1 MSATQGRY
9 RIGVDVGG
17 TFTDAAVFDD
27 AAGSLRY
34 AKVPSTPADPA
45 RAVLDVLESLGVDLA
60 EVQRFI
66 HGITIGTNAVLEG
79 RGAEVWMLTT
89 AGFRDVLEIAR
100 TNRTV
105 LYDIT
110 ALKPPPLVPRG
121 RTLEIDERMAWDGSV
136 LRPLDLDQARAAV
149 QSLPP
154 GVAVAV
160 CFLHSAASIVQ
171 TGFVEGDLHCVDAAF
186 LIHADDV
193 TLTLFE
199 KLCGVIGLLE
209 NVSVLVELLP
219 DVKEHCFQFGE
230 CLVSGPLCGCF
241 PVGLHQPA
249 LLDVPQVRTPEGLAD
264 LYLHGIIADP
274 GGWRTI
280 PQGVRDA
287 WTDAGSPAG
296 IRR

>member
-1 MSATQGRY
+1 MSDTQGRY

-45 RAVLDVLESLGVDLA
+45 RAVLDVLDRLGVDFG

-79 RGAEVWMLTT
+79 QGAEVWMLTT

-149 QSLPP
+149 QSLPS
-154 GVAVAV
+154 GAAVAV
-160 CFLHSAASIVQ
+160 CFLHSYANRTTSGRWPRSRARAPAGTGPGRDSSPPRARCCRSSGSTSASIRPPSMR
-171 TGFVEGDLHCVDAAF
+171 TSAPSSTATWPGSRLPSPPAAT
-186 LIHADDV
+186 AAR
-193 TLTLFE
+193 
-199 KLCGVIGLLE
+199 C
-209 NVSVLVELLP
+209 S
-219 DVKEHCFQFGE
+219 
-230 CLVSGPLCGCF
+230 S
-241 PVGLHQPA
+241 
-249 LLDVPQVRTPEGLAD
+249 
-264 LYLHGIIADP
+264 
-274 GGWRTI
+274 
-280 PQGVRDA
+280 
-287 WTDAGSPAG
+287 
-296 IRR
+296 

>member
-1 MSATQGRY
+1 MSDSQGRY

-45 RAVLDVLESLGVDLA
+45 RAVLDVLERLGVDLG

-89 AGFRDVLEIAR
+89 AGCRDVLEIAC

-110 ALKPPPLVPRG
+110 VLKPPPLVPRG
-121 RTLEIDERMAWDGSV
+121 RTLEIDERMAWDGAV

-149 QSLPP
+149 DSLPP
-154 GVAVAV
+154 GAAVAGTS
-160 CFLHSAASIVQ
+160 LSPSAHSGVYSRTWSRKSWNAGRAAAASCR
-171 TGFVEGDLHCVDAAF
+171 H
-186 LIHADDV
+186 
-193 TLTLFE
+193 
-199 KLCGVIGLLE
+199 
-209 NVSVLVELLP
+209 SSP
-219 DVKEHCFQFGE
+219 
-230 CLVSGPLCGCF
+230 SGPSST
-241 PVGLHQPA
+241 PA
-249 LLDVPQVRTPEGLAD
+249 ATRTPSRAGRRPSISSKGTARSASTSHNRGLR
-264 LYLHGIIADP
+264 L
-274 GGWRTI
+274 
-280 PQGVRDA
+280 
-287 WTDAGSPAG
+287 AGS
-296 IRR
+296 RR